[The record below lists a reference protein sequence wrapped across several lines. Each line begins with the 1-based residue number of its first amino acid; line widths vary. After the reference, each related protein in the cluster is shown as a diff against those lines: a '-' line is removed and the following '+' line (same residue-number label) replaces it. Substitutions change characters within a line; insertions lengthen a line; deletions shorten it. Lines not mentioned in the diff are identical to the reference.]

1 MKKLF
6 YIIFIIFEILAIL
19 AAVVLLFGT
28 FTNWPMYV
36 GGYASLFESHYSVQ
50 IFLTAILLFCFTF
63 LIYRVKRAGLTKFF
77 VIFFSVIFI
86 GQSAVLI
93 KIYHQASSNDLSL
106 SFIKALKIDFGEKPK
121 PDETCSF
128 LTLNGK
134 EYLLDVYR
142 PAKNTKLSIPLI
154 LVHGGG
160 YVEGSRTYDRHQYWF
175 TDRGLTVFDVDY
187 PLATDSMQTWE
198 SAANTVATSISF
210 IMENADKYHLDTT
223 QLILCGGSAGGGLVM
238 QVGYGLGNGNVTSYS
253 VTRPKIPTAIIAIY
267 PPVDLTGM
275 WNTAPGEMLDLE
287 PVARQ
292 YIGGSPDEYPER
304 YAKLN
309 MVNSLREGLPKTFI
323 IAGTYDHV
331 VPVRGSR
338 KLVKESRKLQ
348 QPIQFLEVPFGEHYF
363 DGNANSLSAQ
373 IKWQAME
380 KFLKENHFINQ

>member
-1 MKKLF
+1 MKKFF
-6 YIIFIIFEILAIL
+6 YILFIIFEILAML
-19 AAVVLLFGT
+19 AALALLFGT
-28 FTNWPMYV
+28 FTNQPMYL
-36 GGYASLFESHYSVQ
+36 GGYSSLMESHYSVQ
-50 IFLTAILLFCFTF
+50 IFLAAILLLGFTF
-63 LIYRVKRAGLTKFF
+63 MIYRVKRTGLTKFF
-77 VIFFSVIFI
+77 VITFIVIFI

-93 KIYHQASSNDLSL
+93 KIYRRAASNNLTL
-106 SFIKALKIDFGEKPK
+106 SFTKALKVDFGKK
-121 PDETCSF
+121 LQPDETVSY

-142 PAKNTKLSIPLI
+142 PAQNTKPSIPLI

-160 YVEGSRTYDRHQYWF
+160 FVASSRTDDRHQYWF

-187 PLATDSMQTWE
+187 PLATDSVQTWE
-198 SAANTVATSISF
+198 SAANAVATSISF
-210 IMENADKYHLDTT
+210 IMEHAEKYHLDTT

-253 VTRPKIPTAIIAIY
+253 ATSPQIPTAIIAIY

-275 WNTAPGEMLDLE
+275 WNAAPGEMLDLK

-292 YIGGSPDEYPER
+292 YIGGSPDEFPER
-304 YAKLN
+304 YAKLD
-309 MVNSLREGLPKTFI
+309 MENSLREGLPLTFI

-338 KLVKESRKLQ
+338 KLVKESQKLQ
-348 QPIQFLEVPFGEHYF
+348 QPIQFLQVPFGEHYF

-373 IKWQAME
+373 IKWQAVE
-380 KFLKENHFINQ
+380 KFLKENQFIN